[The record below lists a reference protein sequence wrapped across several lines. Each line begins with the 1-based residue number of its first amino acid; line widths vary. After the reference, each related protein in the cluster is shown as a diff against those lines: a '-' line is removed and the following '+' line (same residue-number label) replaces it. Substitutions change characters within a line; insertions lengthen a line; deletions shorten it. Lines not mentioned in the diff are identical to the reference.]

1 MTAYDLDKY
10 DCDLNFLDFVDTAA
24 ENVLSHWRTFLGME
38 DSRRMFIISKQ
49 PSRSLFSLRFCNIG
63 SHKPWR
69 PSLGKEVVWWDNEVV
84 CFVSIFESEIVVGEG
99 NENKDDDDDD
109 DWGTFFINE
118 EDSLLEEKKEEEIA
132 VGNWFDDEEDVELRV
147 AEDDMELN
155 SGYEMESSSSSSSSG
170 TLP

>member
-69 PSLGKEVVWWDNEVV
+69 PSLGKEVVCGDNEVV

-99 NENKDDDDDD
+99 NENKDDDNDDD
-109 DWGTFFINE
+109 DDDDDRGTFFINE
-118 EDSLLEEKKEEEIA
+118 EDSLLEERKEEEIA
-132 VGNWFDDEEDVELRV
+132 VGN
-147 AEDDMELN
+147 
-155 SGYEMESSSSSSSSG
+155 
-170 TLP
+170 